1 MYSVSSF
8 GVPCARKTLKTGL
21 RSAKDHSWGQF
32 RGLEDLKTEGAL
44 RKMGLLILKTRR
56 LIGLKDS
63 FQLSTA
69 GLWRR
74 SSQSLLGGAQQMHKS
89 KEV

>member
-21 RSAKDHSWGQF
+21 SPAKDHSWGQF
-32 RGLEDLKTEGAL
+32 RGLENLKTKGAL
-44 RKMGLLILKTRR
+44 RKMGLLILKTR

-74 SSQSLLGGAQQMHKS
+74 RSQTLLGGAEQMHKS